1 MFVSNKGDILAFYCF
16 CRYFPCFQVEGDY
29 VVYENRMSST
39 YEVGVGPLGSITRDS
54 VYE

>member
-1 MFVSNKGDILAFYCF
+1 MLCHYPATVLIVLPYI
-16 CRYFPCFQVEGDY
+16 QVEGDY

-39 YEVGVGPLGSITRDS
+39 YEVAVGPLGSITRDS